1 MAIKIQEGRIINW
14 TNDTG
19 SDVANKAIVDLG
31 TRIGVAQTDIVDG
44 DVGAV
49 ELVGVY
55 EETAATADVIAVC
68 DQLYWDGTQLTTA
81 TDDGSGTDY
90 TPAGMAVS
98 AKAATV
104 AGTVNVRIG

>member
-1 MAIKIQEGRIINW
+1 MAVKIQEGRIIDW

-19 SDVANKAIVDLG
+19 VEVANKSVVDL
-31 TRIGVAQTDIVDG
+31 TTCIGVAQTTIAIG

-55 EETAATADVIAVC
+55 EETAATADAIAVG
-68 DQLYWDGTQLTTA
+68 DQLYWDATNKVLTTS
-81 TDDGSGTDY
+81 DGTGAN
-90 TPAGMAVS
+90 TPAGMAVT

-104 AGTVNVRIG
+104 AGSVNVRIG